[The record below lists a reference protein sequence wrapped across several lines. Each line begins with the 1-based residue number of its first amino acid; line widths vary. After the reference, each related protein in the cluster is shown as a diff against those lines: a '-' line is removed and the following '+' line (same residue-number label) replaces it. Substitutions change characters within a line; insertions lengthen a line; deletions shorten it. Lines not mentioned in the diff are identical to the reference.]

1 MNAKQPILKIVGEDE
16 NLPRCQEEPNE
27 TGCLNEC
34 GILEQEEG
42 LRRNLNMYLNVNMN
56 WKHSQRLTLVVT
68 LVLQL
73 VWSFWGAFR
82 N

>member
-42 LRRNLNMYLNVNMN
+42 LRRNLNMNLNVNMN
-56 WKHSQRLTLVVT
+56 WKHSQRLTLVFT